1 VATPELFPEVRDLLE
16 QHAGTEALQPL
27 HDLADTLWQVTE
39 NPEVAMVACP
49 LPGAYRQF
57 PLHGNLAEE
66 IADLETCTGFRS
78 LRDPAQVALGRGLT
92 LRPTPVA
99 WHATICLPRDSPEG
113 EEVLPPLRWRLTS
126 ESLDEEGL

>member
-66 IADLETCTGFRS
+66 IADLENPRPDMYWLPEPSGSSPSGSGARTYSAAYSGR
-78 LRDPAQVALGRGLT
+78 LARDHMSPQGL
-92 LRPTPVA
+92 A
-99 WHATICLPRDSPEG
+99 
-113 EEVLPPLRWRLTS
+113 
-126 ESLDEEGL
+126 